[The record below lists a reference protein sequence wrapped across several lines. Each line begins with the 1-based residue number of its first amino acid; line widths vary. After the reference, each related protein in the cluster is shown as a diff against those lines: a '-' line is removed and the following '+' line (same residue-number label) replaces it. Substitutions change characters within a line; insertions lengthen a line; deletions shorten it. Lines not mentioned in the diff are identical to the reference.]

1 MTKINVKGPI
11 VSNDSAWL
19 YHYLGWDACCVNDI
33 NTGLESANG
42 DDVVI
47 EVNSQGGLCTAGFEM
62 YSAIKQYEGN
72 VEVHVIK
79 LDRSR
84 IFCGCHKCMLC
95 RHVYSLRSG

>member
-19 YHYLGWDACCVNDI
+19 YRWLGWDACCVNDI

-62 YSAIKQYEGN
+62 YSAIRQYEGN
-72 VEVHVIK
+72 VV
-79 LDRSR
+79 L
-84 IFCGCHKCMLC
+84 
-95 RHVYSLRSG
+95 

>member
-19 YHYLGWDACCVNDI
+19 YRWLGWDACCVNDI

-47 EVNSQGGLCTAGFEM
+47 EV
-62 YSAIKQYEGN
+62 IP
-72 VEVHVIK
+72 EVH
-79 LDRSR
+79 
-84 IFCGCHKCMLC
+84 
-95 RHVYSLRSG
+95 

>member
-19 YHYLGWDACCVNDI
+19 YRWLGWDACCVNDI

-47 EVNSQGGLCTAGFEM
+47 DGVTRCDQSTFWHDC
-62 YSAIKQYEGN
+62 Y
-72 VEVHVIK
+72 
-79 LDRSR
+79 R
-84 IFCGCHKCMLC
+84 
-95 RHVYSLRSG
+95 

>member
-72 VEVHVIK
+72 VEVHVINACSAATFI
-79 LDRSR
+79 LCAADR
-84 IFCGCHKCMLC
+84 CLC
-95 RHVYSLRSG
+95 QMQRL

>member
-19 YHYLGWDACCVNDI
+19 YRWLGWDACCVNDI

-47 EVNSQGGLCTAGFEM
+47 RRAVFVRLDLRCIRLLGSMREM
-62 YSAIKQYEGN
+62 
-72 VEVHVIK
+72 
-79 LDRSR
+79 
-84 IFCGCHKCMLC
+84 
-95 RHVYSLRSG
+95 